1 MSLKGVMNHMA
12 TKRTFSLE
20 FLQHPPY
27 LTLTDHLKAL
37 YFALMS
43 LADDDGFLYL
53 SDSLLRQINAK
64 KSDISRLSSQNLLH
78 LFDNKIAVI
87 LHWRVHNTIQKDRYT
102 PTIYIKERQ
111 QLCLDNRKIYRILT
125 GGLDTNNP
133 KKTTSE
139 EKRREENR
147 I

>member
-1 MSLKGVMNHMA
+1 
-12 TKRTFSLE
+12 
-20 FLQHPPY
+20 
-27 LTLTDHLKAL
+27 
-37 YFALMS
+37 
-43 LADDDGFLYL
+43 
-53 SDSLLRQINAK
+53 
-64 KSDISRLSSQNLLH
+64 
-78 LFDNKIAVI
+78 
-87 LHWRVHNTIQKDRYT
+87 VHNTIQKDRYT

>member
-1 MSLKGVMNHMA
+1 MSPEGVINHMA
-12 TKRTFSLE
+12 TKRMFSLE

-27 LTLTDHLKAL
+27 LNLTAHLKAL
-37 YFALMS
+37 YFELMA

-53 SDSLLRQINAK
+53 SDSLLRRIGAK

-102 PTIYIKERQ
+102 PTIYHKERE

-125 GGLDTNNP
+125 GGLDTN
-133 KKTTSE
+133 E
-139 EKRREENR
+139 
-147 I
+147 

>member
-1 MSLKGVMNHMA
+1 MA
-12 TKRTFSLE
+12 TKRMFSLE

-27 LTLTDHLKAL
+27 LNLTAHLKAL
-37 YFALMS
+37 YFELMA

-53 SDSLLRQINAK
+53 SDSLLRRIGAK

-78 LFDNKIAVI
+78 LFDNNIVVI
-87 LHWRVHNTIQKDRYT
+87 LHWRMHNTIQKDRYT
-102 PTIYIKERQ
+102 PTIYHKERE
-111 QLCLDNRKIYRILT
+111 QLCLDRRKIYRLQT
-125 GGLDTNNP
+125 YDLDTNLP
-133 KKTTSE
+133 KKTLTE